1 MESSLYW
8 IGVILAL
15 LAGWS
20 HYSGLII
27 EKVVINKL
35 DPDAKL
41 MKNLVRTPKW
51 LLAIFIRFG
60 IGSIFFMFAQF
71 FIGPAI
77 IPGLM
82 SSGLI
87 ILAIGSIKI
96 IGENLKLI
104 ELLAIAMMITAIT
117 LIGFSELSIDL
128 AETNLLEI
136 DFIVRI
142 SISTVIMFLLA
153 LLFQFLQIKI
163 EKFRGILLAL
173 ISGLMFSLSNYW
185 ISPLLGVIAHIF
197 SGTFIIPELVLF
209 LISSAILIV
218 VNVYGVTKMAA
229 SFRYGKASN
238 LVPLQNVPVQLSP
251 SILYFLVFNLAPP
264 SIFSVI
270 FFMISVILIIACS
283 FILGKRQAQIDKID

>member
-1 MESSLYW
+1 VETSIYW
-8 IGVILAL
+8 LGIILAL

-41 MKNLVRTPKW
+41 MKNLIRTPKW

-60 IGSIFFMFAQF
+60 IGSIFFMFAQL

-82 SSGLI
+82 ASGLI
-87 ILAIGSIKI
+87 ILTIGSIKI
-96 IGENLKLI
+96 IGETLKVI
-104 ELLAIAMMITAIT
+104 ELLAIVMMITAIT

-128 AETNLLEI
+128 VETNLLET
-136 DFIVRI
+136 DFIIRI
-142 SISTVIMFLLA
+142 SISTLVMFFLA
-153 LLFQFLQIKI
+153 IAFQYLQTKM
-163 EKFRGILLAL
+163 EKYRGILLAL

-197 SGTFIIPELVLF
+197 SGSFILLELFLF

-218 VNVYGVTKMAA
+218 VNIFGVTKMAE

-238 LVPLQNVPVQLSP
+238 LVPMQNVPVQLTP
-251 SILYFLVFNLAPP
+251 SILYFLVFNLTPP
-264 SIFSVI
+264 TIFSVI
-270 FFMISVILIIACS
+270 FFMIAVILIIFTS
-283 FILGKRQAQIDKID
+283 FILGKRQAQIEEIE